1 MDQRILTDKSS
12 LKWRS
17 DCEQYTVLI
26 SESCLSKIAKVAQ
39 AHYPNEVGTS
49 LVGCYSDNGFEA
61 SVLDLAP
68 LSSDSKGTRTSFYRG
83 IAGLQKFFAK
93 LQEIFSDKRYY
104 VGEWH
109 SHPNAAPIPSGTDDR
124 NHSAIARDTKT
135 NCPECI
141 LVIIGGFLAN
151 FNELGVFVY
160 SKKRGK
166 IVLSPVSDEEH
177 KHNL

>member
-1 MDQRILTDKSS
+1 MDERILRNKPS

-17 DCEQYTVLI
+17 ECEKYTVYI
-26 SESCLSKIAKVAQ
+26 SESCLLKMTEMGQVY
-39 AHYPNEVGTS
+39 YPNEVGTS
-49 LVGCYSDNGFEA
+49 LVGCYSNDGFEA

-68 LSSDSKGTRTSFYRG
+68 LSPDSKGRRTSFYRG
-83 IAGLQKFFAK
+83 IAGLQKFFMK
-93 LQEIFSDKRYY
+93 LREVFPGKRYY

-124 NHSAIARDTKT
+124 NQLAIARDTKT

-141 LVIIGGFLAN
+141 LVIIGGFLSN

-160 SKKRGK
+160 SEKRGK
-166 IVLSPVSDEEH
+166 IVLSPVSDEET
-177 KHNL
+177 

>member
-1 MDQRILTDKSS
+1 MKDKSS
-12 LKWRS
+12 LKWQS

-26 SESCLSKIAKVAQ
+26 SESCLLKMTEIAQ
-39 AHYPNEVGTS
+39 AHYPNEVGTP

-68 LSSDSKGTRTSFYRG
+68 LSSDSKGTLTSFHRG

-93 LQEIFSDKRYY
+93 LRKIFSGKRYY

-109 SHPNAAPIPSGTDDR
+109 SHPNVAPIPSGTDDR
-124 NHSAIARDTKT
+124 NQLAIAHDTKT

-141 LVIIGGFLAN
+141 LVIIGGFLSN
-151 FNELGVFVY
+151 FSELGVFVY
-160 SKKRGK
+160 SRKRGK
-166 IVLSPVSDEEH
+166 VILFPVSDEET
-177 KHNL
+177 